1 MLQVGIVG
9 LPNVG
14 KSTVFNALS
23 HGGAKVSNY
32 PFCTV
37 EPNRAVVA
45 VPEPRLEVLKRIFE
59 QQEAYPAGIQFVDI
73 AGLVRGASKGE
84 GLGNQFL
91 AHIREVDALLH
102 VVRCFEDENI
112 AHVEGTVD
120 PVRDVEV
127 VDLELALADLATLS
141 KRMDKLGIAAKAHD
155 RQAMHDL
162 PILERVRDELN
173 ASRWARSAAL
183 APEQVASLA
192 DLQLLTLK
200 PVIYLANVGEHQ
212 SEQASAWTSSLEQH
226 AAAQGAACLTLSAHL
241 ESELGDLPNEGREDF
256 ATALGLTELGLQRV
270 IQASYRVL
278 GLVTFFTG
286 VGKELRAWPVPA
298 GTPAPVA
305 AGKVHTDMEK
315 GFIRAE
321 VIGYEQLIAAGSWEE
336 AHKHGQIRIEG
347 KDYPIA
353 EGDVVHF
360 RFHVS

>member
-45 VPEPRLEVLKRIFE
+45 VPEPRLEVLKRVF
-59 QQEAYPAGIQFVDI
+59 QQQDAYPAGIQFVDI

-91 AHIREVDALLH
+91 AHVREVDALLH

-112 AHVEGTVD
+112 AHVESSVD
-120 PVRDVEV
+120 PVRDAGV
-127 VDLELALADLATLS
+127 VDLELALADLTTLG
-141 KRMDKLGIAAKAHD
+141 KRMDKLAIAAKAHD
-155 RQAMHDL
+155 RQAVHDL
-162 PILERVRDELN
+162 PAFECVRQALD
-173 ASRWARSAAL
+173 AGRWARSVELTA
-183 APEQVASLA
+183 EQAVSLA
-192 DLQLLTLK
+192 DLHLLTLK

-212 SEQASAWTSSLEQH
+212 SDQASAWTSSLEPY
-226 AAAQGAACLTLSAHL
+226 ATAQGAASMTFSAHL
-241 ESELGDLPNEGREDF
+241 ESELGDLPDDERDEY
-256 ATALGLTELGLQRV
+256 ASALGLTESGLQRV
-270 IQASYRVL
+270 IQACYRLL

-286 VGKELRAWPVPA
+286 VGKELRAWPVSA

-321 VIGYEQLIAAGSWEE
+321 VIGYDQLIAVGSWEE
-336 AHKHGQIRIEG
+336 AHKHGHIRIEG
-347 KDYPIA
+347 KDYHIA

-360 RFHVS
+360 RFHI